1 MGRNFDIFQEHVA
14 SMVALP
20 LVAAFGGVR
29 GTIVDAGSGLP
40 VPSAALLV
48 TGTHRCGNHES
59 EGALTVKAECQSVRP
74 WCG

>member
-1 MGRNFDIFQEHVA
+1 
-14 SMVALP
+14 MVALP

-48 TGTHRCGNHES
+48 TGTHRCGNQRVLS
-59 EGALTVKAECQSVRP
+59 L
-74 WCG
+74 